1 MITEELDQLAN
12 SRHRAMTDTSQCH
25 RLSVASIDST
35 DFGLSEAQ
43 ITRLSSPN
51 VEANSSEAE
60 RNRQQLLEV
69 ARSLAAR
76 MEEATVE
83 GSSNGASIVETTLS
97 RNDVFKARNSQLP
110 PQVELQWMFADS
122 VLSKSDPLGLF
133 GSKPFLPNALA
144 ENIGNHTRRPVLIR
158 AAQRGNRL
166 EKTFATPEEAMHWL
180 RTDGV
185 LPTTEAPSM
194 IEAAKTRTHAIIKD
208 PNFQTVCISTCVGAI
223 ALGSVGGAFGC
234 ASGILLGGAAGVV
247 PALITFGL
255 SIPACASLCGG
266 TGLCSGA
273 VLLGSTGAIGAG
285 VMSHTGYKYRVLIKD
300 GFIFIQ
306 KRAGSITGAK
316 DAHISICGVINGTK
330 IKVKTLSLRSH
341 EEASKLVT
349 FTKRKF
355 VETMEKPV
363 ALVHEPKVQV
373 TTAGLAVGTIAG
385 GAVGGGTGLLVGAA
399 AGCVPALF
407 TFGLSIPVSAAVGG
421 GVGLL
426 AGSSVGAVGG
436 GLAGF
441 AGYTYRKQLKASKET
456 TCEFVGGQ
464 VKSWRKRLS
473 STGGT
478 S

>member
-1 MITEELDQLAN
+1 MINKELDQLAS

-25 RLSVASIDST
+25 RPSVASIDST

-43 ITRLSSPN
+43 ITKLSSPN

-76 MEEATVE
+76 MEEATVD
-83 GSSNGASIVETTLS
+83 GSSNGASIAEKTLS
-97 RNDVFKARNSQLP
+97 RNDGFK
-110 PQVELQWMFADS
+110 VELQWMFADS
-122 VLSKSDPLGLF
+122 ILSKSDPLGLF
-133 GSKPFLPNALA
+133 GSKPFLPDALA

-194 IEAAKTRTHAIIKD
+194 LEVATTRTRAIIKD

-300 GFIFIQ
+300 GFIFIR

-316 DAHISICGVINGTK
+316 DTHISICGVIDGTK
-330 IKVKTLSLRSH
+330 IKVKTLSLRSQ

-355 VETMEKPV
+355 VEAMEKPV

-373 TTAGLAVGTIAG
+373 TTAGLALGTIAG
-385 GAVGGGTGLLVGAA
+385 GAVGGGTGVLVGAA
-399 AGCVPALF
+399 AGFVPAIF
-407 TFGLSIPVSAAVGG
+407 TFGLSIPVSAAVVG
-421 GVGLL
+421 GVGLF

-456 TCEFVGGQ
+456 TCEFVGGRI
-464 VKSWRKRLS
+464 KSWSKRLS
-473 STGGT
+473 SSGGT